1 MIPQVSLDVKPA
13 RDYLDR
19 LTKRQLPRVIG
30 RSLTRTAASGKTFLS
45 RRLRERL
52 ALKKAVV
59 DKAITTRQSTEIQN
73 ITALG
78 TTSGTRAVSFRAW
91 FEIRASGDPIPLRD
105 YSARATRRG
114 VTYQVSRSGGRR
126 TYRAKGNLAFLIQRF
141 GGHVFAR
148 VGPDPKGPL
157 KAPIRKIFGPSLP
170 QAFRTKRERNALIA
184 HCEQFWGTEVIRN
197 ARFAL
202 SRR

>member
-1 MIPQVSLDVKPA
+1 MIPQISADVKPA
-13 RDYLDR
+13 RDYLNR
-19 LTKRQLPRVIG
+19 LTKRELPAVIG
-30 RSLTRTAASGKTFLS
+30 RSLTRTASSGKSFLS

-59 DKAITTRQSTEIQN
+59 DKAISTRRSTEIQN
-73 ITALG
+73 ITVLNLG
-78 TTSGTRAVSFRAW
+78 GAW

-105 YSARATRRG
+105 YGARATKRRG
-114 VTYQVSRSGGRR
+114 VTYQVSRGAGRR
-126 TYRAKGNLAFLIQRF
+126 TYRAKGNLAFIVQRF

-170 QAFRTKRERNALIA
+170 QAFRTQRERNALIA
-184 HCEQFWGTEVIRN
+184 HCEQFWATEVIRN